1 MLVSTSHQVYEMPN
15 HSDRGDPELKLE
27 CGSLAQVAEGD
38 TISLA
43 VREDGTCSVITPD
56 QVQEIALN
64 IGEPIECLQIMEEDP
79 LRFLVG
85 TEGPHIFEAT
95 GQSAHPVAAFDQ
107 LEQRSSWYTPWGGPP
122 AVRSFAATDD
132 GWVYADIHVGSIMRS
147 QDSGDS
153 WEPVVPDLHDDVH
166 QVATSSRSKDRLYAN
181 TAHAVY
187 VSEDRGDSWNHRSEG
202 LPVLYGRAIAVHPE
216 DPDCLLASVS
226 TGPHGD
232 AKGYLYQTEDAG
244 QSWSYVVEGFPSEV
258 QGNIDTFQVSFT
270 PNGVAW
276 AAVGKRLYASKD
288 RGLSWEEYWRAPED
302 ILMISTSL
310 N

>member
-1 MLVSTSHQVYEMPN
+1 MLVSTSHQVYEIQN
-15 HSDRGDPELKLE
+15 GSDRYEPELKLE
-27 CGSLAQVAEGD
+27 CGFLAQVAEGD
-38 TISLA
+38 AVSLA
-43 VREDGTCSVITPD
+43 VQKDGTCSILALD
-56 QVQEIALN
+56 QVQEISLG
-64 IGEPIECLQIMEEDP
+64 IDEPIECLQILEKDP

-85 TEGPHIFEAT
+85 TEGPHIYEVTNNSVNPIA
-95 GQSAHPVAAFDQ
+95 SFDQ
-107 LEQRSSWYTPWGGPP
+107 LEERSSWYTPWGGPP

-132 GWVYADIHVGSIMRS
+132 GWVYADIHVGNIMRS
-147 QDSGDS
+147 RNRGGS

-166 QVATSSRSKDRLYAN
+166 QVATSSQSKDRLYAN

-202 LPVLYGRAIAVHPE
+202 LPVLYGRAITVHPE

-244 QSWSYVVEGFPSEV
+244 HSWTHVVEGFPSEV
-258 QGNIDTFQVSFT
+258 QGNIDTSQVSFT
-270 PNGVAW
+270 PNGDAW
-276 AAVGKRLYASKD
+276 AAVGKLLYTSTD
-288 RGLSWEEYWRAPED
+288 RGLSWEEHWRAPED
-302 ILMISTSL
+302 IHMISTSL